1 MDDMDC
7 LKLTQH
13 EMETAL
19 TTMRVDEPTTVF
31 WVDTF
36 LIITRVLVRILME
49 HIGRKNSLY
58 SNLHFIYIFSI
69 IIFTLSRVTERVLM
83 ER

>member
-1 MDDMDC
+1 MTSKNLMDDMDC

-49 HIGRKNSLY
+49 HIEMKNSSDSKLK
-58 SNLHFIYIFSI
+58 LDSI
-69 IIFTLSRVTERVLM
+69 CSIRILPV
-83 ER
+83 

>member
-31 WVDTF
+31 RVDTF

-49 HIGRKNSLY
+49 HVGMKDSLD
-58 SNLHFIYIFSI
+58 SKLHFEYISSVRILNLF
-69 IIFTLSRVTERVLM
+69 
-83 ER
+83 